1 MNPTI
6 LLSVSVQKYSTATT
20 ATIKITL
27 RNFCL
32 RYICINMNGKKLN
45 TSGIN
50 KWINK
55 IL

>member
-1 MNPTI
+1 MNLTI

-20 ATIKITL
+20 TTKIML
-27 RNFCL
+27 RNFCP